1 MSPDRTPHVA
11 VGRRARWETKLAE
24 DVREVPVNGVLAE
37 EELLCDH
44 RVAQSPGDE
53 PQDLQLRPR

>member
-1 MSPDRTPHVA
+1 M
-11 VGRRARWETKLAE
+11 ETKLAE

-44 RVAQSPGDE
+44 RIAQSPGDE
-53 PQDLQLRPR
+53 PQDVQLRPR